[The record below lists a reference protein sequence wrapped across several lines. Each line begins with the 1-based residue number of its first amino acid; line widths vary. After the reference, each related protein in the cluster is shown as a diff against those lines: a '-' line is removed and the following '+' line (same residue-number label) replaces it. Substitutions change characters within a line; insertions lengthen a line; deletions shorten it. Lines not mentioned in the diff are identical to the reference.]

1 MRNDNPQSA
10 IGHRPS
16 AISGATRLAGVMGWP
31 VSHSLSPPMHNA
43 AFAALGLDWVY
54 VPLPVAPERLAD
66 AVRGLAALGFA
77 GSNATIPHK
86 TGLVALMD
94 ELTPTAAAI
103 ASVNTIVVW
112 EDGSLLGDSTDGYG
126 FLADL
131 RDHGV
136 AVTTTAETH
145 RAPPSLAACP
155 ENRRPPLWSRGFSR
169 FLPPTTKPAKAS
181 NPPRLIF
188 MRRGAAAGM
197 GACPENDPAGLTQ
210 RRKGRQGPLS
220 SSERLCVLA
229 SLRELFIR
237 RPTGRL
243 RTGAMAG
250 MGDCPGRQARDGLR
264 GDDPGQPA
272 NALST
277 PPTRACRR
285 ALVIGAGGAARAIVY
300 ALAERGAAVAVANR
314 TRAAADELCALIARA
329 LPAADVTAH
338 PFPDALPALAAES
351 DLIVNTTSLGLHG
364 DADGLPWDPAVSFR
378 PDQVAYDLIYNV
390 RTPFLALAQASG
402 ALAID
407 GLGMLVHQGAASFEL
422 WTGLPAPVDVMYA
435 AIREHQT

>member
-1 MRNDNPQSA
+1 
-10 IGHRPS
+10 
-16 AISGATRLAGVMGWP
+16 MGWP
-31 VSHSLSPPMHNA
+31 VSHSLSPSMHNA

-86 TGLVALMD
+86 TGLVPLMD
-94 ELTPTAAAI
+94 ELTLTAAAI
-103 ASVNTIVVW
+103 ASVNTIIVR

-131 RDHGV
+131 WDHGV
-136 AVTTTAETH
+136 AVTAH
-145 RAPPSLAACP
+145 AAVQRASPSLA
-155 ENRRPPLWSRGFSR
+155 
-169 FLPPTTKPAKAS
+169 
-181 NPPRLIF
+181 
-188 MRRGAAAGM
+188 
-197 GACPENDPAGLTQ
+197 
-210 RRKGRQGPLS
+210 
-220 SSERLCVLA
+220 
-229 SLRELFIR
+229 
-237 RPTGRL
+237 
-243 RTGAMAG
+243 
-250 MGDCPGRQARDGLR
+250 DGLR
-264 GDDPGQPA
+264 PDDPGRPA
-272 NALST
+272 YAPST
-277 PPTRACRR
+277 RPTRLCGR

-300 ALAERGAAVAVANR
+300 ALAERGAVVAVANR

-390 RTPFLALAQASG
+390 PTPFLALAQASG
-402 ALAID
+402 ALAIN

-435 AIREHQT
+435 AVREHQT